1 MKLAERLKP
10 NEVKEK
16 LKPYE
21 VKTNNETRIYLIDLS
36 EVKENYE
43 PLAKTDEEFIQ
54 KAEKL
59 GTVYSLFGFQEA
71 FNCDEFSQDQCFI
84 RII

>member
-1 MKLAERLKP
+1 MKGTKRTK
-10 NEVKEK
+10 
-16 LKPYE
+16 
-21 VKTNNETRIYLIDLS
+21 ETRIYLIDL
-36 EVKENYE
+36 ETVDEYD
-43 PLAKTDEEFIQ
+43 PLTKTDNEFMD
-54 KAEKL
+54 KAEEL